1 MELQLGLALPNHNNP
16 SAGNG
21 VGFKSRKDAA
31 NKRSF
36 QEAFGNY
43 KIRDELQMMP
53 LLLWSGPPDEE
64 DDDRKGQKKR
74 NSCNNINKNEEEGE
88 ELVVGWPPIQ
98 SWRKKLLLHGQHP
111 QQGQVGR
118 RVSKF
123 VKVKME
129 GVGIARKINLSL
141 YNSFE
146 TLANSLIHMFATYQ
160 EIEKRGVRYT
170 LTYQDKKGDWLIA
183 EDVPWQ
189 TFIESVQR
197 LEILRC
203 GAVESRP

>member
-1 MELQLGLALPNHNNP
+1 MHETEIF
-16 SAGNG
+16 ST
-21 VGFKSRKDAA
+21 
-31 NKRSF
+31 
-36 QEAFGNY
+36 NY
-43 KIRDELQMMP
+43 FR
-53 LLLWSGPPDEE
+53 
-64 DDDRKGQKKR
+64 
-74 NSCNNINKNEEEGE
+74 NEEEGE

-146 TLANSLIHMFATYQ
+146 TLANSLIHMFATCKCIYSSLIFSQ
-160 EIEKRGVRYT
+160 NGPWCTIHVLVLVLIFCLNHWTDQKSEKRGVRYT
-170 LTYQDKKGDWLIA
+170 LTYQDKEGDWLIA
-183 EDVPWQ
+183 GDVPWQ
-189 TFIESVQR
+189 YVFCFSLFFLVFNLNLALQ
-197 LEILRC
+197 
-203 GAVESRP
+203 

>member
-1 MELQLGLALPNHNNP
+1 MHETEIF
-16 SAGNG
+16 ST
-21 VGFKSRKDAA
+21 
-31 NKRSF
+31 
-36 QEAFGNY
+36 NY
-43 KIRDELQMMP
+43 FR
-53 LLLWSGPPDEE
+53 
-64 DDDRKGQKKR
+64 
-74 NSCNNINKNEEEGE
+74 NEEEGE

-146 TLANSLIHMFATYQ
+146 TLANSLIHMFATCKCIYSSLIFSQ
-160 EIEKRGVRYT
+160 NGPWCTIRVLVLVLIFCLNTEQTRKVRNEVY
-170 LTYQDKKGDWLIA
+170 DI
-183 EDVPWQ
+183 
-189 TFIESVQR
+189 R
-197 LEILRC
+197 
-203 GAVESRP
+203 